1 MMKNICLGDSLT
13 ASYHVRP
20 EEGWVTLL
28 GRETPDTWINAG
40 VSGDTSAGML
50 ARLLTEVFPQKP
62 DRVLYMGGDNDI
74 LVTGSLDQAKS
85 SLMSILHL
93 CVDREIRP
101 VIGIPIPILDI
112 PQPWQAI
119 CDPQKAQALSRQY
132 IHWLREFTAALS
144 LRRVDFASA
153 FCAAP
158 ELRVLYLPDGMH
170 PSPLGHRL
178 MADTVIHTMYR

>member
-13 ASYHVRP
+13 AGYHVRP
-20 EEGWVTLL
+20 EESWVTLL

-50 ARLLTEVFPQKP
+50 VRLLTEVFPQKP

-93 CVDREIRP
+93 CVDR
-101 VIGIPIPILDI
+101 
-112 PQPWQAI
+112 
-119 CDPQKAQALSRQY
+119 
-132 IHWLREFTAALS
+132 
-144 LRRVDFASA
+144 
-153 FCAAP
+153 
-158 ELRVLYLPDGMH
+158 
-170 PSPLGHRL
+170 
-178 MADTVIHTMYR
+178 

>member
-101 VIGIPIPILDI
+101 VIGIPIPILDV

-119 CDPQKAQALSRQY
+119 CDPKRRRRSPGSISTGCVSLPPRSPCGGWISRPRSAPRRSCGCCTCRTGCTQAR
-132 IHWLREFTAALS
+132 W
-144 LRRVDFASA
+144 
-153 FCAAP
+153 
-158 ELRVLYLPDGMH
+158 
-170 PSPLGHRL
+170 
-178 MADTVIHTMYR
+178 DTD